1 VEFVTSLPDKSMDRI
16 FALDC
21 AYHFSSRRKFLD
33 ESKRV
38 LRNDGMIVMT
48 DLIFGENM
56 TTFQRLLMR
65 VVCVL
70 TGAPYSN
77 FKMKEQYHSDFV
89 EAGFER
95 ISIEDISE
103 NVFPR
108 LRDFIFCHHKEMEMF
123 EISGKWTGYLIFA
136 RILKWWW
143 ESDVVRFI
151 LVSASNSL
159 QKDI

>member
-1 VEFVTSLPDKSMDRI
+1 
-16 FALDC
+16 
-21 AYHFSSRRKFLD
+21 
-33 ESKRV
+33 
-38 LRNDGMIVMT
+38 
-48 DLIFGENM
+48 M

-70 TGAPYSN
+70 TGASYSN
-77 FKMKEQYHSDFV
+77 FKMKKQYYSDFV

-103 NVFPR
+103 SVFPG
-108 LRDFIFCHHKEMEMF
+108 LRDFISCHHREMGMF
-123 EISGKWTGYLIFA
+123 EISGKWTGYLIFT

-151 LVSASNSL
+151 LVSATSNSL
-159 QKDI
+159 QKDT